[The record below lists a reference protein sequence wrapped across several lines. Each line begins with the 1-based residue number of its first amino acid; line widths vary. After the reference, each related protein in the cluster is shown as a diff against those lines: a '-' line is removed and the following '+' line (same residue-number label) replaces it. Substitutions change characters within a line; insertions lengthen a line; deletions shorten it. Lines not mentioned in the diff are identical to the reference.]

1 MTTDGHDSVRM
12 NALER
17 ARAMLRGAGCVVA
30 FTGAGISVESGIPP
44 FRGEDGIWERYDPAC
59 LELDFF
65 RAHPARAWE
74 AIREL
79 FYTQFAGV
87 LPNAAHSTL
96 ADMERRGHLAAVITQ
111 NIDGL
116 HHAAGSRV
124 VHEYH
129 GNARRLRCMLCDAVE
144 DATPGRLAALPPRC
158 ACGGVYKPDFV
169 FFGEAIPDEVHRLS
183 LRAVQAADVLLVVG
197 TTGEVYPAA
206 QLPRLA
212 RQHGA
217 AIVEINTEASAF
229 TRQVADVFL
238 QGKAGSIVPLLARD

>member
-1 MTTDGHDSVRM
+1 MVQLPD
-12 NALER
+12 ALDMEEMER
-17 ARAMLRGAGCVVA
+17 ARALLRRAWRVVA

-44 FRGEDGIWERYDPAC
+44 FRGEDGIWERYDPSC

-65 RAHPARAWE
+65 RAHPARSWE
-74 AIREL
+74 VIREL
-79 FYTQFAGV
+79 FYAQFADA
-87 LPNAAHSTL
+87 LPNAAHSAL
-96 ADMERRGHLAAVITQ
+96 ADMERRGRLAAVITQ

-116 HHAAGSRV
+116 HQAAGSRV

-129 GNARRLRCMLCDAVE
+129 GNARRLRCLLCDAVE
-144 DATPGRLAALPPRC
+144 DATPGRLATLPPRC

-183 LRAVQAADVLLVVG
+183 LRAVLDADVLLVIG
-197 TTGEVYPAA
+197 STGEVFPAA

-217 AIVEINTEASAF
+217 AIVEVNTEESAF

-238 QGKAGSIVPLLARD
+238 QGKAGSIVPLFARD